1 LIHDDTV
8 DASTMPIDAR
18 SMLRAIELAK
28 E

>member
-8 DASTMPIDAR
+8 DASTKPIDAG
-18 SMLRAIELAK
+18 SMLRAIERPK